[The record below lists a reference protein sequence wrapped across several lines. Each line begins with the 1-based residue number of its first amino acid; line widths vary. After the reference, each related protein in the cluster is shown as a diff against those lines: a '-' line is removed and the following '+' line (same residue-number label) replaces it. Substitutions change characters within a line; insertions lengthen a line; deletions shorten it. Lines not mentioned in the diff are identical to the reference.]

1 MGVRR
6 GRGGAGRRAAPD
18 LPRRLRTGSAPSPR
32 GGRGGVAARRGAEA
46 RKRER
51 ERGGARRGE
60 GGGLERGKREEGW
73 KARAL
78 ATREEA
84 RVPRSPSLLVLAVG
98 AGRVLT
104 TNTYFVRPPSV
115 SSSLT
120 NAAPG

>member
-1 MGVRR
+1 M
-6 GRGGAGRRAAPD
+6 
-18 LPRRLRTGSAPSPR
+18 
-32 GGRGGVAARRGAEA
+32 
-46 RKRER
+46 
-51 ERGGARRGE
+51 
-60 GGGLERGKREEGW
+60 ERGKREEGW

-120 NAAPG
+120 NRRPRLTFEFESGPARLEPLRPTRILAGNYVLLLSRLI